1 MWILA
6 VKCFL
11 TFFQNVSVV
20 HFLFLVFWMSFFL
33 CLQLSQKSF
42 FLLCNQSIFFT
53 PTCQRRPSLS
63 NWKQQWQHAHKKKL
77 HFPRVPLCL
86 VAFGWGASLIQKSIQ
101 FCRIDSQ
108 PPDRQK
114 AASSPR
120 FDWRRCLIQ
129 AQMSAPE
136 HWLLTKTKINQA
148 HSDRARYVRLPAAV
162 MWLVAWKIDLTASKC
177 LCEHCGPRCVL

>member
-1 MWILA
+1 MALLFISSFWSFECPFFRVSSCLKTLSSSYVIRVFSSPQHVSA
-6 VKCFL
+6 V
-11 TFFQNVSVV
+11 
-20 HFLFLVFWMSFFL
+20 HH
-33 CLQLSQKSF
+33 
-42 FLLCNQSIFFT
+42 
-53 PTCQRRPSLS
+53 CQTG
-63 NWKQQWQHAHKKKL
+63 NNNDNTHTKKL

-148 HSDRARYVRLPAAV
+148 RSDRARSVRLPAAV
-162 MWLVAWKIDLTASKC
+162 MWLVLWKIDLTASKR
-177 LCEHCGPRCVL
+177 LCEHCGSRCVL